1 MTVIPNL
8 TDLRPTPDDILGDVL
23 TGLAQSPKRLPSKY
37 FYDRRGSALFEL
49 ITRQPEYYLTRTELG
64 LLKAS
69 ADQIA
74 DAVGPQAHVVEYGSG
89 SGKKTRLLLNAFKD
103 PVAYTPIEISHSAL
117 AETVRKIDR
126 RFGSLEVL
134 PVCADFTKPVP
145 LPRPARKADH
155 ALIFFPGSTLGNFD
169 ADEAISILRAMG
181 QTMGSRGG
189 ALIGIDLQKPRS
201 IVEPAY
207 NDKKGATAC
216 FTLNLL
222 VRLNRE
228 LDSNFDLDRFAHHA
242 IYVEEHSRIQTF
254 LISQREQEVEVAGRA
269 FRFAAGELMQ
279 VEYSHK
285 YTDAFFSALAAEA
298 GLRVAHRW
306 NDPNNWF
313 GLRLLRRIEHA

>member
-1 MTVIPNL
+1 VTVIPNL
-8 TDLRPTPDDILGDVL
+8 ADLRPTSDDILGDVL
-23 TGLAQSPKRLPSKY
+23 TGLARRPKRLPSKY

-49 ITRQPEYYLTRTELG
+49 ITRQPEYYLTRTELT
-64 LLKAS
+64 LLVAS

-89 SGKKTRLLLNAFKD
+89 SGKKTRLLLEALKD

-117 AETVRKIDR
+117 AATVRKIDR
-126 RFGSLEVL
+126 RFGALELL
-134 PVCADFTKPVP
+134 PVCSDFTQPIE
-145 LPRPARKADH
+145 LPRPVREADH

-169 ADEAISILRAMG
+169 QDEAVSLLRAIG

-189 ALIGIDLQKPRS
+189 ALIGIDLQKARS

-207 NDKKGATAC
+207 NDAKGVTAC

-228 LDSNFDLDRFAHHA
+228 LGSNFDLDGFSHHA
-242 IYVEEHSRIQTF
+242 IYVEESSRIETF
-254 LISQREQEVEVAGRA
+254 LISRREQEVEVAGWT

-285 YTDAFFSALAAEA
+285 YTDAYFDALAAEA

-313 GLRLLRRIEHA
+313 GLRLLRRI

>member
-8 TDLRPTPDDILGDVL
+8 ADLRPTSDDILGDVL
-23 TGLAQSPKRLPSKY
+23 TGLARRPKRLPSKY

-49 ITRQPEYYLTRTELG
+49 ITRQPEYYLTRTELT
-64 LLKAS
+64 LLAAS

-89 SGKKTRLLLNAFKD
+89 SGKKTRLLLEALKD

-117 AETVRKIDR
+117 AATVRKIDR
-126 RFGSLEVL
+126 RFGALELL
-134 PVCADFTKPVP
+134 PVCSDFTQPIE
-145 LPRPARKADH
+145 LPRPVREADH

-169 ADEAISILRAMG
+169 QDEAVSLLRAIG

-189 ALIGIDLQKPRS
+189 ALIGIDLQKARS

-207 NDKKGATAC
+207 NDAKGVTAC

-228 LDSNFDLDRFAHHA
+228 LGSNFDLDGFSHHA
-242 IYVEEHSRIQTF
+242 IYVEESSRIETF
-254 LISQREQEVEVAGRA
+254 LISRREQEVEVAGWT

-285 YTDAFFSALAAEA
+285 YTDAYFDALAAEA

-313 GLRLLRRIEHA
+313 GLRLLRRI